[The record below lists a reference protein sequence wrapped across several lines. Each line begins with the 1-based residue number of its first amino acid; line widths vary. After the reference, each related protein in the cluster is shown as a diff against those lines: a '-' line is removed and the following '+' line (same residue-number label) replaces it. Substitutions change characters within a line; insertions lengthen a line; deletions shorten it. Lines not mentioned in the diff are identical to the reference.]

1 MEIQIAPMEKSRN
14 KWLFFLK
21 KKTGNEGQY
30 TYLRVPNL
38 EETVKP
44 EEEYRDK
51 SSNSGFSFI

>member
-1 MEIQIAPMEKSRN
+1 MAFF
-14 KWLFFLK
+14 FFL